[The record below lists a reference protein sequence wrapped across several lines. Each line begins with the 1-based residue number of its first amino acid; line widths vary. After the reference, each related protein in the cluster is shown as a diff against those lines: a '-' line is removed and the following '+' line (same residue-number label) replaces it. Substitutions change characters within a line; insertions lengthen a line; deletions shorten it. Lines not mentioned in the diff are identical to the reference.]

1 MFNNATNADYGKS
14 RIVQSG
20 VGTRNIL
27 AMSASRFGTGSVPDF
42 SNISYYTVAV
52 HYIDPDGLKIAGDP
66 QTQLIRFN
74 IDRDT
79 APPTGFVRFH
89 WQNRKGGMD
98 SYTCKGST
106 MESLSTSSTLY
117 EKSIYPRIGARVGS
131 GTSSTSVLPHAIRN
145 GYGSMTKNEY
155 QKVSKLNVIA
165 NKTFTATTRP
175 LNMDSA
181 RWIEDL
187 LVSPN
192 VWIEVEDDT
201 HPQVT
206 ENKYVPVIIKD
217 GTTQLVDSEGLTTIQ
232 IEYTLSKPRQTH
244 RN

>member
-1 MFNNATNADYGKS
+1 
-14 RIVQSG
+14 
-20 VGTRNIL
+20 
-27 AMSASRFGTGSVPDF
+27 
-42 SNISYYTVAV
+42 
-52 HYIDPDGLKIAGDP
+52 
-66 QTQLIRFN
+66 
-74 IDRDT
+74 
-79 APPTGFVRFH
+79 
-89 WQNRKGGMD
+89 
-98 SYTCKGST
+98 
-106 MESLSTSSTLY
+106 
-117 EKSIYPRIGARVGS
+117 
-131 GTSSTSVLPHAIRN
+131 
-145 GYGSMTKNEY
+145 MTKNEY

-201 HPQVT
+201 NPAAT